1 MYPQME
7 ILETIHCILRPITLD
22 DTQDLF
28 EYYSIP
34 AVVKYLP
41 IKVHKSI
48 SDTRRFIKSYF
59 INNYQKGKVSH
70 YAVVLK
76 TQNKVIGNV
85 GFNNIYTT
93 DQNGEI
99 GICINPDY
107 WGHNLSFELE
117 QVLVDYAF
125 KKLNLDYVYAITY
138 DDNIYS
144 KSALVQLRFI
154 YESNFKKRIKNL
166 NNKIVK
172 CNKFVLYKENYT
184 K

>member
-59 INNYQKGKVSH
+59 INNYQKGKVS
-70 YAVVLK
+70 
-76 TQNKVIGNV
+76 
-85 GFNNIYTT
+85 
-93 DQNGEI
+93 
-99 GICINPDY
+99 
-107 WGHNLSFELE
+107 SR
-117 QVLVDYAF
+117 F
-125 KKLNLDYVYAITY
+125 KNTKQSYR
-138 DDNIYS
+138 
-144 KSALVQLRFI
+144 KC
-154 YESNFKKRIKNL
+154 RI
-166 NNKIVK
+166 
-172 CNKFVLYKENYT
+172 
-184 K
+184 

>member
-85 GFNNIYTT
+85 GFNNIYPT
-93 DQNGEI
+93 DKNGQF
-99 GICINPDY
+99 
-107 WGHNLSFELE
+107 L
-117 QVLVDYAF
+117 
-125 KKLNLDYVYAITY
+125 
-138 DDNIYS
+138 
-144 KSALVQLRFI
+144 
-154 YESNFKKRIKNL
+154 
-166 NNKIVK
+166 
-172 CNKFVLYKENYT
+172 
-184 K
+184 

>member
-70 YAVVLK
+70 YAVV
-76 TQNKVIGNV
+76 
-85 GFNNIYTT
+85 
-93 DQNGEI
+93 
-99 GICINPDY
+99 
-107 WGHNLSFELE
+107 S
-117 QVLVDYAF
+117 
-125 KKLNLDYVYAITY
+125 
-138 DDNIYS
+138 
-144 KSALVQLRFI
+144 
-154 YESNFKKRIKNL
+154 IKNSSL
-166 NNKIVK
+166 IAS
-172 CNKFVLYKENYT
+172 LS
-184 K
+184 